1 MSFILSWS
9 GYFSR
14 KGWDPRL
21 WSKSKNAN
29 SYEKC
34 AKLIGKMCVTPP
46 TEEEYREHF
55 WDESFDAKEVEASPP
70 EVSSKELKPEQPKE
84 EKVDP
89 PRRRARATKAPTPAK
104 KSTTK
109 TRTTRSRSK
118 TTRTSKT
125 KDAT

>member
-21 WSKSKNAN
+21 WAKAKNAN

-46 TEEEYREHF
+46 TEAEYREHF
-55 WDESFDAKEVEASPP
+55 WDASFDEEESKSPPP

-84 EKVDP
+84 EKVVSP
-89 PRRRARATKAPTPAK
+89 KPRARSAKTAAPVK

-109 TRTTRSRSK
+109 TRSTRARSK
-118 TTRTSKT
+118 STRTSKT